1 MAIVYKVALVGITGA
16 GKTTYVYR
24 LRNLPLHRVVRT
36 RNVEL
41 HRIRLD
47 SEYQSGTTV
56 LIYDFPGHDE
66 YKALV
71 RSNFEVLKIP
81 SLLIFIDLTRFDE
94 SVKYVEDVVGYVTK
108 FVNEAA
114 SVVIGNKAD
123 IAPPGLYEKLVA
135 VCERLGDM
143 CHAVFEISAINDD
156 LPKLLEPI
164 KALIAISR
172 PMLLI

>member
-1 MAIVYKVALVGITGA
+1 MAIIYKVALVGITGA

-24 LRNLPLHRVVRT
+24 LRSLPLHRVVRT

-41 HRIRLD
+41 HKIRFN
-47 SEYQSGTTV
+47 SEYQSTTI

-81 SLLIFIDLTRFDE
+81 NLMIFIDLTRFDE
-94 SVKYVEDVVGYVTK
+94 SVKYVEDVVSYATK
-108 FVNEAA
+108 FAGDVA
-114 SVVIGNKAD
+114 SVVVGNKAD
-123 IAPPGLYEKLVA
+123 IAPPGLYEKLVT

-156 LPKLLEPI
+156 LQKLLEPI
-164 KALIAISR
+164 KALVAISR